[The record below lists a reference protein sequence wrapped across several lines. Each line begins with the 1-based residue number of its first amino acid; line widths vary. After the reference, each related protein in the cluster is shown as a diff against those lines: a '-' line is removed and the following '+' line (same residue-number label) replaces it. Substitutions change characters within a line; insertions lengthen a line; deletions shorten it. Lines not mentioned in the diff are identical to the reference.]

1 MQGIVFNSHY
11 YTWMD
16 LAHQELI
23 REVLGP
29 LDVLHSL
36 GADVVV
42 AESSARYF
50 ASARFD
56 EEIDIEVSLDSLTTS
71 SMTTVH
77 TFRRGETV
85 LAEGRVRH
93 VAVDPK
99 ALTKTPGQ
107 MRFAPPSPLFSTP
120 THSRSSGSHRRRGTP
135 SRATDFLRNTFDS
148 GSPKGTVRP
157 AERGPPVGRAQ
168 STPGTMRRSRTA
180 PSPRAAIAS

>member
-1 MQGIVFNSHY
+1 MELKEQPPATGRGFFRSRLSTFVSVSPEPFVHRLRVRYIECDMQGIVFNSHY

-56 EEIDIEVSLDSLTTS
+56 EEIDIEVSLVSLTTS

-99 ALTKTPGQ
+99 ALTKTPWPDEV
-107 MRFAPPSPLFSTP
+107 RTAFSTLL
-120 THSRSSGSHRRRGTP
+120 
-135 SRATDFLRNTFDS
+135 D
-148 GSPKGTVRP
+148 
-157 AERGPPVGRAQ
+157 
-168 STPGTMRRSRTA
+168 PGK
-180 PSPRAAIAS
+180 

>member
-1 MQGIVFNSHY
+1 VTPERFVHRLRVRYIECDMQGIVFNSHY

-16 LAHQELI
+16 LAHTELI

-29 LDVLHSL
+29 LDLLHSL

-56 EEIDIEVSLDSLTTS
+56 EEIDIEVRLDSLTTS

-77 TFRRGETV
+77 TFRRDDTV

-99 ALTKTPGQ
+99 TLTKTPW
-107 MRFAPPSPLFSTP
+107 P
-120 THSRSSGSHRRRGTP
+120 
-135 SRATDFLRNTFDS
+135 DE
-148 GSPKGTVRP
+148 V
-157 AERGPPVGRAQ
+157 
-168 STPGTMRRSRTA
+168 RTA
-180 PSPRAAIAS
+180 FTPLLTPPPGG